1 MNSSKLRKEKIVSFC
16 KNTKIGKSPDC
27 LSETVQAN
35 DNGTLPHKDNIHCQ
49 YGELQIKLITNYKLK
64 QQQNRHTSRKD
75 KFNNENNKKY

>member
-35 DNGTLPHKDNIHCQ
+35 DNGTLPHKDKVHCQ
-49 YGELQIKLITNYKLK
+49 CGELQIKATTK
-64 QQQNRHTSRKD
+64 QIHFQAEQI
-75 KFNNENNKKY
+75 